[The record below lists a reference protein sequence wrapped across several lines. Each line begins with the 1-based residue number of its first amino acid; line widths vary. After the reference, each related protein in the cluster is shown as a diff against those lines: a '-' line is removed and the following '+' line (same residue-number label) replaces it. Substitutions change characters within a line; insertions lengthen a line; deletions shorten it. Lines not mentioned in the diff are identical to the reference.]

1 MEVSRRYFF
10 YGSLLAGAVPAM
22 GFGSTP
28 SLKSAG
34 YKSPNEKLNFAAIG
48 SGGQGASNIS
58 AAAPTENIV
67 ALCDVDDHRAAGTFT
82 RFDKAPKFKD
92 FRQMLDKEGKNIDA
106 VIVAIPDHMHATA
119 AMWCMERGKH
129 VYVQKPLVRTIWEA
143 RQLKEAAAKYKVAT
157 QMGNQGYS
165 NEGTRQCAEIVW
177 NGDIGNVTEVHAW
190 SDRPMW
196 PQGLTEIPK
205 EDPVPSTLDWD
216 LWLGAAEKRPFT
228 ANGKTEA
235 DRNGG
240 FFYQPFNWRG
250 FYDFGCGALG
260 DMACHIL
267 GAPNMALHLSNRKVV
282 SVECVK
288 KEGVSPFMF
297 PKGSVIRYDFA
308 AYGNMPALKVFWYD
322 GLKETPKIPGVP
334 DGEWLGDPPSLPG
347 AGGRGG
353 GRGAAAAGGGRGA
366 AAAGAAPGGAPGG
379 APVGAAGAA
388 QGGPGGGRM
397 GAGAMR
403 PAGNDFRSPGRVFSS
418 EEFAALKASTTP
430 LRFGMPDGSLFIGD
444 KGMLTTGTYGDVTR
458 LIPVEKMKDYRM
470 PSPLLTRS
478 PGHMRDFIR
487 ACKGGDPACSNFNV
501 SAPFVEWMLLGVIAL
516 RHEGKLEYDPEK
528 MRITNNVEANKLLKP
543 IFRKGWEFHT
553 VKA

>member
-1 MEVSRRYFF
+1 MAVTRRHFF

-28 SLKSAG
+28 SLKAAG

-67 ALCDVDDHRAAGTFT
+67 ALCDVDDHRAASTFT
-82 RFDKAPKFKD
+82 RFEKATKFKD

-143 RQLKEAAAKYKVAT
+143 RQLREAANKYKVAT

-165 NEGTRQCAEIVW
+165 NEGTRQAAEMVW

-205 EDPVPSTLDWD
+205 EDPIPSTLDWD
-216 LWLGAAEKRPFT
+216 LWLGMAEKRAFT

-267 GAPNMALHLSNRKVV
+267 GAPNMALHLSNRKVIG
-282 SVECVK
+282 VECIK
-288 KEGVSPFMF
+288 KEGSSPFMF

-308 AYGNMPALKVFWYD
+308 AYGDMPALKIFWYD

-353 GRGAAAAGGGRGA
+353 GRGAAAAG
-366 AAAGAAPGGAPGG
+366 AAPGGAPGG
-379 APVGAAGAA
+379 APGAAPGAP
-388 QGGPGGGRM
+388 QGGGGRM
-397 GAGAMR
+397 GPGGMR
-403 PAGNDFRSPGRVFSS
+403 AAGNDFRSPGRVFSS
-418 EEFAALKASTTP
+418 DEFAALKAATAP
-430 LRFGMPDGSLFIGD
+430 LRFGMPDGSVFMGD

-470 PSPLLTRS
+470 PPPLLTRS

-528 MRITNNVEANKLLKP
+528 MRITNNAEANKLLKP
-543 IFRKGWEFHT
+543 NFRKGWEFHA
-553 VKA
+553 VKS